1 MAAACSD
8 AGASA
13 GSRKRPFTCRQ
24 AEEEPDPKFESSLA
38 KPFLSL
44 YNVVVRTGRHW
55 CTTHRPSRPES
66 AVVQDWSREAA
77 EQVVQLELEFA
88 HTLQKD
94 AVRALGTAIS
104 AKIDMYREYR
114 RTASNS
120 AVSEEV
126 LAMVDKSMECLED
139 FTTML
144 LDLEKIKDLLLP
156 RHHQDLLSLLNE
168 INTPPS

>member
-1 MAAACSD
+1 MAAAGSD
-8 AGASA
+8 AGASG
-13 GSRKRPFTCRQ
+13 GSRKRPFTWHARLQ

-38 KPFLSL
+38 KLFLSL
-44 YNVVVRTGRHW
+44 YKVVVRTEPW
-55 CTTHRPSRPES
+55 CTTYNNSRPES
-66 AVVQDWSREAA
+66 AVVQ
-77 EQVVQLELEFA
+77 LELECA
-88 HTLQKD
+88 YKLQND

-126 LAMVDKSMECLED
+126 LAMVDKCMECLED

-144 LDLEKIKDLLLP
+144 LDLEKINDLLLP
-156 RHHQDLLSLLNE
+156 RHHKNLLSLLNE
-168 INTPPS
+168 IDTPPS

>member
-1 MAAACSD
+1 MAAAGSD
-8 AGASA
+8 AGASG
-13 GSRKRPFTCRQ
+13 GSRKRPFTWHARLQ

-38 KPFLSL
+38 KLFLSL
-44 YNVVVRTGRHW
+44 YNVVVRTAW
-55 CTTHRPSRPES
+55 CTTYDQSRPES
-66 AVVQDWSREAA
+66 AVVQ
-77 EQVVQLELEFA
+77 LELQCA
-88 HTLQKD
+88 YTLLNN

-126 LAMVDKSMECLED
+126 LAMVDKCMECLED

-144 LDLEKIKDLLLP
+144 LDLEKINDLLLP
-156 RHHQDLLSLLNE
+156 RHHKNLLSLLNE
-168 INTPPS
+168 IDTPPS